1 MPEGGEKPK
10 NTALQAPDGCGLR
23 SVVAARRLNTCKVQG
38 LLINRSTERA
48 LAMSRMNSLFFAASA
63 TTLLLLLPAC
73 SPTLNWRDV
82 RPEGTGLVLL
92 LPCKPDK
99 AEKTVPL
106 GGKPTML
113 KMLGCNAAG
122 ATFAVAMADIGDAAA
137 AASVLAQWQALT
149 LANMKAPPLEGG
161 GGAVGGAVAAA
172 SAAAGSQS
180 TQVAALKLPGAA
192 PQPSPVLIKAR
203 GQRADGTAAAGNA
216 AYFAQGSQLFQ
227 VVLYADKIAPEVS
240 ETFFSSIR
248 FE

>member
-1 MPEGGEKPK
+1 MP
-10 NTALQAPDGCGLR
+10 
-23 SVVAARRLNTCKVQG
+23 
-38 LLINRSTERA
+38 
-48 LAMSRMNSLFFAASA
+48 RMNSLFFAASA

-73 SPTLNWRDV
+73 SPALNWRDV
-82 RPEGTGLVLL
+82 RPEGTALVLL

-99 AEKTVPL
+99 AEKPVPL
-106 GGKPTML
+106 GGKPTTL

-122 ATFAVAMADIGDAAA
+122 ATFAVAVADIGDAATGA
-137 AASVLAQWQALT
+137 PILAQWQALT
-149 LANMKAPPLEGG
+149 LANMKAPPLEGAAG
-161 GGAVGGAVAAA
+161 AGAVVVAA
-172 SAAAGSQS
+172 SAAAGNQP

-192 PQPSPVLIKAR
+192 SQPPPVLIKAR
-203 GQRADGTAAAGNA
+203 GQRADGTAAAGHA

>member
-1 MPEGGEKPK
+1 
-10 NTALQAPDGCGLR
+10 
-23 SVVAARRLNTCKVQG
+23 
-38 LLINRSTERA
+38 
-48 LAMSRMNSLFFAASA
+48 MSRMNSLFFAASA
-63 TTLLLLLPAC
+63 STLLLLILPAC

-106 GGKPTML
+106 GGKPTTL
-113 KMLGCNAAG
+113 KMLGCNAGG
-122 ATFAVAMADIGDAAA
+122 ATFAVAMADIGDAAMA
-137 AASVLAQWQALT
+137 APVLAQWQALA

-161 GGAVGGAVAAA
+161 AGGGAASAVVVA
-172 SAAAGSQS
+172 SAAAGNQP
-180 TQVAALKLPGAA
+180 TQIAALKLPGAA
-192 PQPSPVLIKAR
+192 SQPSPVLIKAR
-203 GQRADGTAAAGNA
+203 GQRANGTAAAGHA

-227 VVLYADKIAPEVS
+227 VVLYADKIAPDVS